1 VSAIFYRSPK
11 EPTVRVFI
19 RISTLIFVSAILSA
33 CVSETVHQ
41 QKLDENAYLQ
51 SVIKSLE
58 ADYERLKADKIQL
71 ADRNDSLNQR
81 VLEAIE
87 RNKLLQEDLM
97 RARADLERVE
107 KVLADRSAEA
117 GTAMAEMRQE
127 IDRLVEGNNLLQQQ
141 LEVELQAREARLAE
155 VQSTYDELV
164 GKLEQEIER
173 GEVRISELKG
183 KLTVNVVDKIL
194 FDSGK
199 AALKPAGIK
208 VLQQIGDILNS
219 AVDKNIQVE
228 GHTDNVPISGGLA
241 ARYPSNWELS
251 TARATTVLHFLQDK
265 VGVSGER
272 LSAVG
277 YGEYQPISSNATAE
291 GRAENRRIQIVL
303 TAAKKP

>member
-1 VSAIFYRSPK
+1 VLAIIYESPK
-11 EPTVRVFI
+11 ESTVRFFI
-19 RISTLIFVSAILSA
+19 RISVLIIVSAILSA
-33 CVSETVHQ
+33 CVSQTVHE
-41 QKLDENAYLQ
+41 QKLNENAYQ
-51 SVIKSLE
+51 KSVIKSLE
-58 ADYERLKADKIQL
+58 ADYERLKADKAQL
-71 ADRNDSLNQR
+71 ADRNDNLNQR

-127 IDRLVEGNNLLQQQ
+127 IDRLIEGNNLLRQQ

-173 GEVRISELKG
+173 GEVRISELRG

-199 AALKPAGIK
+199 ADLKPAGVK

-251 TARATTVLHFLQDK
+251 TARATTVLHFLQDSA
-265 VGVSGER
+265 GVSGER

-277 YGEYQPISSNATAE
+277 YGEYQPIASNATAE
-291 GRAENRRIQIVL
+291 GRAQNRRIQIVL
-303 TAAKKP
+303 TAAKE

>member
-1 VSAIFYRSPK
+1 
-11 EPTVRVFI
+11 VRVFF
-19 RISTLIFVSAILSA
+19 RVSALIFVAAILSA
-33 CVSETVHQ
+33 CVSQAVHQ

-87 RNKLLQEDLM
+87 RNKILQEDLM

-199 AALKPAGIK
+199 ADLKPAGIR

-219 AVDKNIQVE
+219 AIDKNIQVE
-228 GHTDNVPISGGLA
+228 GHTDNVPISGVLA
-241 ARYPSNWELS
+241 AKYPSNWELS

-277 YGEYQPISSNATAE
+277 YGEYQPISSNATAD

-303 TAAKKP
+303 TAAKER

>member
-1 VSAIFYRSPK
+1 M
-11 EPTVRVFI
+11 RVFI

-58 ADYERLKADKIQL
+58 ADYERLKADKAQL
-71 ADRNDSLNQR
+71 ADRNDNLNQR

-127 IDRLVEGNNLLQQQ
+127 IDRLVENNNLLQQQ

>member
-1 VSAIFYRSPK
+1 
-11 EPTVRVFI
+11 VRVFI
-19 RISTLIFVSAILSA
+19 RISLLIFVAAILSA

-41 QKLDENAYLQ
+41 QKLDENMYLQ
-51 SVIKSLE
+51 STIKSLE
-58 ADYERLKADKIQL
+58 ADYERLKSDKIQL

-81 VLEAIE
+81 VLEGIE

-127 IDRLVEGNNLLQQQ
+127 IDRLINEKNLLQQQ
-141 LEVELQAREARLAE
+141 LEAELQAREARLAE

-173 GEVRISELKG
+173 GEVRISELRG

-199 AALKPAGIK
+199 AELKPAGVK
-208 VLQQIGDILNS
+208 VLQQIGDILNT

-228 GHTDNVPISGGLA
+228 GHTDNVPISGSLA
-241 ARYPSNWELS
+241 TKYPSNWELS
-251 TARATTVLHFLQDK
+251 TARATTVLHFLQDR

-277 YGEYQPISSNATAE
+277 YGEYQPIASNAKAE

-303 TAAKKP
+303 TAAKTP

>member
-1 VSAIFYRSPK
+1 
-11 EPTVRVFI
+11 
-19 RISTLIFVSAILSA
+19 LIFVSAILSA

-277 YGEYQPISSNATAE
+277 YGEYQPISSNATAT

>member
-1 VSAIFYRSPK
+1 LF
-11 EPTVRVFI
+11 
-19 RISTLIFVSAILSA
+19 FVSAVLSA
-33 CVSETVHQ
+33 CVSETIHQ

-241 ARYPSNWELS
+241 AKYPSNWELS

-277 YGEYQPISSNATAE
+277 YGEYQPISSNATAK

>member
-208 VLQQIGDILNS
+208 VLKQIGDILNS

>member
-1 VSAIFYRSPK
+1 M
-11 EPTVRVFI
+11 RVFI

-58 ADYERLKADKIQL
+58 ADYERLKADKAQL
-71 ADRNDSLNQR
+71 ADRNDNLNQR

-127 IDRLVEGNNLLQQQ
+127 IDRLVENNNLLQQQ

-199 AALKPAGIK
+199 ADLKPAGIK

-303 TAAKKP
+303 TAAKKQ

>member
-1 VSAIFYRSPK
+1 M
-11 EPTVRVFI
+11 RVFI
-19 RISTLIFVSAILSA
+19 RISTLIFVSAVLSA

-71 ADRNDSLNQR
+71 AERNDSLNQR

-241 ARYPSNWELS
+241 AKYPSNWELS

-277 YGEYQPISSNATAE
+277 YGEYQPISSNATAK

>member
-1 VSAIFYRSPK
+1 M
-11 EPTVRVFI
+11 RVFI

-199 AALKPAGIK
+199 ATLKPAGIK

>member
-1 VSAIFYRSPK
+1 M
-11 EPTVRVFI
+11 RVFI

-33 CVSETVHQ
+33 CVSETIHQ

-277 YGEYQPISSNATAE
+277 YGEYQPISSNATAK

>member
-1 VSAIFYRSPK
+1 M
-11 EPTVRVFI
+11 RVFI
-19 RISTLIFVSAILSA
+19 RISTLIFVSAVLSA

-277 YGEYQPISSNATAE
+277 YGEYQPISSNATAK

>member
-1 VSAIFYRSPK
+1 M
-11 EPTVRVFI
+11 RVFI

-58 ADYERLKADKIQL
+58 ADYERLKADKVQL
-71 ADRNDSLNQR
+71 ADRNDNLNQR

-117 GTAMAEMRQE
+117 GTAMTEMRQE

-277 YGEYQPISSNATAE
+277 YGEYQPISSNATAK

>member
-1 VSAIFYRSPK
+1 M
-11 EPTVRVFI
+11 RVFI
-19 RISTLIFVSAILSA
+19 RISSLIFVSAMLSA

-41 QKLDENAYLQ
+41 QKIDENMYLQ
-51 SVIKSLE
+51 STIKSLE
-58 ADYERLKADKIQL
+58 ADYERLKSDKLQL
-71 ADRNDSLNQR
+71 ANRNDNLNQR

-107 KVLADRSAEA
+107 KVLADRSAETGA
-117 GTAMAEMRQE
+117 AMAEMRQE
-127 IDRLVEGNNLLQQQ
+127 IDRLINDNNLLQQQ
-141 LEVELQAREARLAE
+141 LEAELQAREARLAE

-199 AALKPAGIK
+199 AELKSAGVK

-228 GHTDNVPISGGLA
+228 GHTDNVPISGSLTTK
-241 ARYPSNWELS
+241 YPSNWELS

-277 YGEYQPISSNATAE
+277 YGEYQPIASNATPQ
-291 GRAENRRIQIVL
+291 GRAANHRITFDVL
-303 TAAKKP
+303 PMD

>member
-1 VSAIFYRSPK
+1 
-11 EPTVRVFI
+11 VRVFI

-58 ADYERLKADKIQL
+58 ADYERLKADKVQL
-71 ADRNDSLNQR
+71 ADRNDNLNQR

-117 GTAMAEMRQE
+117 GTAMTEMRQE

>member
-1 VSAIFYRSPK
+1 M
-11 EPTVRVFI
+11 RVFI

-71 ADRNDSLNQR
+71 ADRNDNLNQR

-303 TAAKKP
+303 TAAKKQ

>member
-1 VSAIFYRSPK
+1 MRF
-11 EPTVRVFI
+11 FI
-19 RISTLIFVSAILSA
+19 RISMLIFIAAVLSA
-33 CVSETVHQ
+33 CVSQTVHQ
-41 QKLDENAYLQ
+41 QKLNENAYLQ

-58 ADYERLKADKIQL
+58 GDYERLKADKAQL

-127 IDRLVEGNNLLQQQ
+127 IDRLIEGNNLLRQQ

-173 GEVRISELKG
+173 GEVRISEAMGRGQREPTDTPRLGRRCRFPGRKRSSRHRAVSRLVG
-183 KLTVNVVDKIL
+183 HRQRATYLSPRPGGHD
-194 FDSGK
+194 GK
-199 AALKPAGIK
+199 ALGAALRIVDHPARRACERSGAA
-208 VLQQIGDILNS
+208 LLAS
-219 AVDKNIQVE
+219 AYHQ
-228 GHTDNVPISGGLA
+228 A
-241 ARYPSNWELS
+241 A
-251 TARATTVLHFLQDK
+251 
-265 VGVSGER
+265 
-272 LSAVG
+272 
-277 YGEYQPISSNATAE
+277 
-291 GRAENRRIQIVL
+291 
-303 TAAKKP
+303 

>member
-1 VSAIFYRSPK
+1 M
-11 EPTVRVFI
+11 RVFI
-19 RISTLIFVSAILSA
+19 RISTLIFVSAVLSA
-33 CVSETVHQ
+33 CVSETIHQ

-241 ARYPSNWELS
+241 AKYPSNWELS

-277 YGEYQPISSNATAE
+277 YGEYQPISSNATAK

>member
-58 ADYERLKADKIQL
+58 ADYERLKAEKIQL

>member
-1 VSAIFYRSPK
+1 M
-11 EPTVRVFI
+11 RVFI
-19 RISTLIFVSAILSA
+19 KISTMIFVSVILSA

-71 ADRNDSLNQR
+71 AARNDNLNQR

-127 IDRLVEGNNLLQQQ
+127 IDRLVEDNNLLQQQ

-199 AALKPAGIK
+199 ADLKKAGIK

-219 AVDKNIQVE
+219 AIDKNIQVE

-277 YGEYQPISSNATAE
+277 YGEYQPITSNSTAE

-303 TAAKKP
+303 TATKEQ

>member
-1 VSAIFYRSPK
+1 M
-11 EPTVRVFI
+11 RVFI

-33 CVSETVHQ
+33 CVSETIHQ

-141 LEVELQAREARLAE
+141 LEVERQAREARLAE

>member
-1 VSAIFYRSPK
+1 M
-11 EPTVRVFI
+11 RVFI

-33 CVSETVHQ
+33 CVSETIHQ

-241 ARYPSNWELS
+241 AKYPSNWELS

>member
-1 VSAIFYRSPK
+1 MKYLAKLILLL
-11 EPTVRVFI
+11 
-19 RISTLIFVSAILSA
+19 TLSVGLNA
-33 CVSETVHQ
+33 CVSQTVHQ
-41 QKLDENAYLQ
+41 QKLDENAHLQ

-58 ADYERLKADKIQL
+58 ADYESLKEDKKGL
-71 ADRNDSLNQR
+71 ADRNDNLNQR

-117 GTAMAEMRQE
+117 GAAMTEMRQE
-127 IDRLVEGNNLLQQQ
+127 IDRLTENSNQLQQQ
-141 LEVELQAREARLAE
+141 LEQERVEREARLAE
-155 VQSTYDELV
+155 VQGTYDELV
-164 GKLEQEIER
+164 GKLEEEIER
-173 GEVRISELKG
+173 GEVKISELKG

-199 AALKPAGIK
+199 ANLKKAGLS
-208 VLQQIGDILNS
+208 VLQQIGDILKT

-228 GHTDNVPISGGLA
+228 GHTDNVPIRGTLA
-241 ARYPSNWELS
+241 SKFPSNWELS

-265 VGVSGER
+265 VGISGER

-277 YGEYQPISSNATAE
+277 YGEYQPIESNSTAE
-291 GRAENRRIQIVL
+291 GRALNRRIQIVL
-303 TAAKKP
+303 TAAKEG

>member
-1 VSAIFYRSPK
+1 
-11 EPTVRVFI
+11 
-19 RISTLIFVSAILSA
+19 LIFVSAILSA

-58 ADYERLKADKIQL
+58 ADYERLKADKVQL
-71 ADRNDSLNQR
+71 ADRNDNLNQR

-117 GTAMAEMRQE
+117 GTAMTEMRQE

-241 ARYPSNWELS
+241 AKYPSNWELS

-277 YGEYQPISSNATAE
+277 YGEYQPISSNATAK

>member
-1 VSAIFYRSPK
+1 M
-11 EPTVRVFI
+11 
-19 RISTLIFVSAILSA
+19 IFVSVILSA

-71 ADRNDSLNQR
+71 AARNDNLNQR

-127 IDRLVEGNNLLQQQ
+127 IDRLVEDNNLLQQQ

-199 AALKPAGIK
+199 ADLKKAGIK

-219 AVDKNIQVE
+219 AIDKNIQVE

-277 YGEYQPISSNATAE
+277 YGEYQPITSNSTAE

-303 TAAKKP
+303 TATKEQ